1 MCYRLLITRLQNY
14 MGSDLDQFK
23 KAAQLERILLRHS
36 FSTSNECV
44 TLPVATW
51 QSLCWQW
58 STSIVHVSSKKNT
71 LSQACTLQ
79 VSGNGSWMFNTVSVA
94 LVGGE
99 SKATE
104 LRLLCAIELLLHTQ
118 EYTDTYPFAD
128 VCCIKETSENCVND
142 SYSSAFTLAALTTVI
157 QHLYWMQI
165 MSEVDFGWL
174 DKTDQT

>member
-118 EYTDTYPFAD
+118 EYTDRHISICWCLLHQRD
-128 VCCIKETSENCVND
+128 IGELRKRQLLICVHSGSPD
-142 SYSSAFTLAALTTVI
+142 HSYSAPILNADYVRSRLWVT
-157 QHLYWMQI
+157 W
-165 MSEVDFGWL
+165 
-174 DKTDQT
+174 